1 MSASSSL
8 LSSSLV
14 NSGAEQPPL
23 VVAALLQ
30 LMPGGR
36 PVHWNQ
42 FQTCYYQIPVIG
54 TSFITM
60 ENCRTIG
67 KTYLPDRVFGVVDGA
82 VLADAFFFLEVVEED
97 DLFFLFF
104 SAALATASL
113 CGNTIPVD
121 GVATTRLVSVL
132 LLAAFF
138 CLFFGRPLQ
147 KTIVNRKCS
156 SVK

>member
-1 MSASSSL
+1 VSASSSL

-30 LMPGGR
+30 LMPRGR

-60 ENCRTIG
+60 GNCRTIE

-82 VLADAFFFLEVVEED
+82 VLADAFF
-97 DLFFLFF
+97 
-104 SAALATASL
+104 S
-113 CGNTIPVD
+113 
-121 GVATTRLVSVL
+121 
-132 LLAAFF
+132 
-138 CLFFGRPLQ
+138 
-147 KTIVNRKCS
+147 
-156 SVK
+156 

>member
-1 MSASSSL
+1 M
-8 LSSSLV
+8 
-14 NSGAEQPPL
+14 PL
-23 VVAALLQ
+23 
-30 LMPGGR
+30 GR
-36 PVHWNQ
+36 LVHWNQ
-42 FQTCYYQIPVIG
+42 FQTCYYQISVIG

-60 ENCRTIG
+60 GNCRTIG
-67 KTYLPDRVFGVVDGA
+67 KTYLPDGVFGVVDGA

-97 DLFFLFF
+97 DLLFLFF

-113 CGNTIPVD
+113 FGNTIPVD

-132 LLAAFF
+132 VLAAFF

>member
-1 MSASSSL
+1 M
-8 LSSSLV
+8 
-14 NSGAEQPPL
+14 G
-23 VVAALLQ
+23 
-30 LMPGGR
+30 
-36 PVHWNQ
+36 
-42 FQTCYYQIPVIG
+42 
-54 TSFITM
+54 
-60 ENCRTIG
+60 NCRTIE

-97 DLFFLFF
+97 DLLFLFF

-121 GVATTRLVSVL
+121 GVATTSLVSVL
-132 LLAAFF
+132 VLAAFF

>member
-23 VVAALLQ
+23 VVSALLQ
-30 LMPGGR
+30 LMTGGR
-36 PVHWNQ
+36 LVHWNQ

-60 ENCRTIG
+60 GNYRTIG

-97 DLFFLFF
+97 DLLFLFF
-104 SAALATASL
+104 YAALATASL

-132 LLAAFF
+132 VLAAFF